1 MTSFGRKG
9 NAEGGAYYWTS
20 EAHGARR
27 VTADPCGSRQGVGMV
42 GGGWGLTADEKLLPG
57 GEAVGSVIS

>member
-1 MTSFGRKG
+1 MMSFGRKG

-27 VTADPCGSRQGVGMV
+27 VTADPCGSR
-42 GGGWGLTADEKLLPG
+42 
-57 GEAVGSVIS
+57 